1 MPKTLTVSF
10 MGRTFVLPNDKL
22 GQLAYDYAK
31 AHTREA
37 GLLAAHGTEH
47 RNWTSAWREVSKASD
62 ALLEA
67 LARPSAPDDHPAWAM
82 METEFP
88 AQTVSTGDL

>member
-1 MPKTLTVSF
+1 MSETLTVSF
-10 MGRTFVLPNDKL
+10 IGRIFVLPNDKL

-37 GLLAAHGTEH
+37 GLLAAHGYEH
-47 RNWTSAWREVSKASD
+47 RNWTRSWIDSSNALD

-67 LARPSAPDDHPAWAM
+67 LARPSAPDAHPAWDM
-82 METEFP
+82 MELEFP
-88 AQTVSTGDL
+88 A